1 MMFLSGARMAIQRVA
16 FSLFA
21 WNVLQEPALHRTSP
35 VLVFD
40 SLRRTARYHQR
51 ASERD
56 INDTALRA
64 GEGGRR
70 GRRRGA
76 RNLNPITS
84 QLAAAVPS
92 FTWRYDLRERLLS
105 LVVPDRSFK
114 RSQPILGNKSRRE
127 LVPLAENGK
136 VPVYL
141 KEHVEEWWNDWD
153 QERKKKEKTNM
164 PWILSGD
171 IAYDPTKS
179 TVFIARAAFDRMRP
193 TLDTSSS
200 SSSSS
205 FLPRVCMYTVCSGT
219 RVWSCCTCG
228 TSWPS
233 FYLIQVPDI
242 WTNHDDYEGALC

>member
-1 MMFLSGARMAIQRVA
+1 MMFLSGPRLMAIHWVA
-16 FSLFA
+16 LFLFI
-21 WNVLQEPALHRTSP
+21 WNVLQESALHRTSP

-40 SLRRTARYHQR
+40 SSRRTTRYHQR

-56 INDTALRA
+56 INDTAMRA

-114 RSQPILGNKSRRE
+114 RSQPVLGNKSRRE
-127 LVPLAENGK
+127 LVPFAENTE

-141 KEHVEEWWNDWD
+141 EEHVKEWWNDRD
-153 QERKKKEKTNM
+153 QERKKKKEKQTCREFCQ
-164 PWILSGD
+164 
-171 IAYDPTKS
+171 
-179 TVFIARAAFDRMRP
+179 V
-193 TLDTSSS
+193 TSRRS
-200 SSSSS
+200 
-205 FLPRVCMYTVCSGT
+205 RRCS
-219 RVWSCCTCG
+219 
-228 TSWPS
+228 
-233 FYLIQVPDI
+233 
-242 WTNHDDYEGALC
+242 